1 MKEYTNKYC
10 NINILKFREGSV
22 FKLYDGHTPKY
33 SLNTNLFPVS
43 YKYIYISKFVFILSI
58 LKIFIAR
65 CPTEDLTSVVT
76 VLSLPQA
83 NSKKVTLDIFGKVKE
98 K

>member
-76 VLSLPQA
+76 VWMFYHYHKQIARKLPWIY
-83 NSKKVTLDIFGKVKE
+83 LE
-98 K
+98 R